1 MTLKKNAK
9 TGFSSSREYGQRPIY
24 YMASIAEKNANST
37 EIANLTVVP
46 GTLCSDL
53 GTSCQSI
60 RCWRILHF
68 PWSGCSDEE
77 VPKQRKRKGR
87 SVYQR
92 RYCRRR
98 HRPPPDRTLPSWRS
112 DSPAV
117 RARGVVSGARATA
130 TATTVVGGGA
140 LRRRPA
146 NSAYGPARCDK
157 RTGEDQS

>member
-1 MTLKKNAK
+1 MTLNKNAN
-9 TGFSSSREYGQRPIY
+9 TAFSSSREYGQRPVY
-24 YMASIAEKNANST
+24 YIAKHSRKNANST

-98 HRPPPDRTLPSWRS
+98 HRPPPAPHLAIMEKRQPCREASFG
-112 DSPAV
+112 SPGS
-117 RARGVVSGARATA
+117 RGIRVYITGPACYSEILATA
-130 TATTVVGGGA
+130 HLAD
-140 LRRRPA
+140 R
-146 NSAYGPARCDK
+146 Y
-157 RTGEDQS
+157 